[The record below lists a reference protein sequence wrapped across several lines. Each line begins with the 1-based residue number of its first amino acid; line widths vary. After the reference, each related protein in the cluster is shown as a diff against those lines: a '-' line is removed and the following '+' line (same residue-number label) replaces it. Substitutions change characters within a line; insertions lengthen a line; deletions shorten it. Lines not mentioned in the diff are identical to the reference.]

1 MHKIDWIRVRNFRSC
16 ADVSLN
22 LEKYSP
28 LVGYNNAGKSNLLK
42 AIKWF
47 LRPTGLN
54 EKDFND
60 VANEVI
66 VTAKVSGISNELL
79 DAIDENHKA
88 SISPYIDEESMF
100 VRLVQRSP
108 GGAKT
113 LRKLYVSI
121 GGEGDEDTWVWKVN
135 PGGLQEALH
144 DLFPEPIFI
153 QSMDNATDDV
163 SKFKTSST
171 IGKLLQLLSSRIEED
186 QHELIDAL
194 DVIGRKLNF
203 DGGERLAALDDFDQ
217 RATQRVQDFFP
228 GVSIKVHIPTP
239 SLSKLFT
246 DGTIK
251 VQEVGRDSADVDSLG
266 HGAQRSIQMALIR
279 LLAEAQT
286 EAEAGQTTL
295 LLIDE
300 PELYLHPQATE
311 LVRDALKVLSDNG
324 YQIVFTT
331 HSALMVEQEDVPN
344 TSIVRKNDNQQT
356 IVSERMAEAIKAVI
370 DGNANQARILFE
382 VYNMSQIL
390 FADRVLI
397 AEGATELSVLPDLF
411 KACERSFNAH
421 KTALVI
427 ADGCA
432 GIHKMGRI
440 LNRIGIPFKALVD
453 LDYVFT
459 TARSAN
465 LLQADDVDLTTAITM
480 LSASAVQ
487 NGFEL
492 EGGVLP
498 KKTGGRKA
506 CEAYELFADDQGSSE
521 VISALH
527 ESLKEQNYWLWT
539 KGAIEKHLSLE
550 AKTTGDW
557 IAFKLELKENNVED
571 VLEDHTFVSQMVD
584 WATS

>member
-1 MHKIDWIRVRNFRSC
+1 MHKIDWIRTRNFRSC

-47 LRPTGLN
+47 LRPTGLAD
-54 EKDFND
+54 KDFND

-66 VTAKVSGISNELL
+66 VTAKISGISDELL
-79 DAIDENHKA
+79 NAIDENHKA
-88 SISPYIDEESMF
+88 SISPYIEEESMF
-100 VRLVQRSP
+100 VRLVQKSP

-113 LRKLYVSI
+113 LRKLYVSK
-121 GGEGDEDTWVWKVN
+121 GGEGEEDTWEWKVN

-144 DLFPEPIFI
+144 DLFPEPIFV

-171 IGKLLQLLSSRIEED
+171 IGKLLQLLSSRIEEE

-194 DVIGRKLNF
+194 NVIGKKLNF

-251 VQEVGRDSADVDSLG
+251 VQEIGRDSADVDSLG

-286 EAEAGQTTL
+286 EAESGQTTL

-311 LVRDALKVLSDNG
+311 LVRDALKVLSDSG

-344 TSIVRKNDNQQT
+344 TSIVRKNEHQQT
-356 IVSERMAEAIKAVI
+356 IVSERIAEAIKAVI
-370 DGNANQARILFE
+370 EGNANQARILFE

-411 KACERSFNAH
+411 KACGRSFNAH

-427 ADGCA
+427 GDGCA

-440 LNRIGIPFKALVD
+440 LRRIGIPFKALVD

-465 LLQADDVDLTTAITM
+465 LLQEDDENLTTAIPM

-506 CEAYELFADDQGSSE
+506 YEAYELFADEQGTSE

-557 IAFKLELKENNVED
+557 IAFKLDLKENNVED
-571 VLEDHTFVSQMVD
+571 VLEDHPFVNQMVE

>member
-1 MHKIDWIRVRNFRSC
+1 MFALS
-16 ADVSLN
+16 
-22 LEKYSP
+22 
-28 LVGYNNAGKSNLLK
+28 KSH
-42 AIKWF
+42 
-47 LRPTGLN
+47 R
-54 EKDFND
+54 
-60 VANEVI
+60 
-66 VTAKVSGISNELL
+66 
-79 DAIDENHKA
+79 
-88 SISPYIDEESMF
+88 
-100 VRLVQRSP
+100 
-108 GGAKT
+108 GGAKS
-113 LRKLYVSI
+113 LRKLYVSK
-121 GGEGDEDTWVWKVN
+121 GGEGEEDTWEWKVN

-171 IGKLLQLLSSRIEED
+171 IGKLLQLLSSRIEEE

-194 DVIGRKLNF
+194 NVIGRKLNF

-251 VQEVGRDSADVDSLG
+251 VQEIGRDSADVDSLG

-286 EAEAGQTTL
+286 EAESGQTTL

-344 TSIVRKNDNQQT
+344 TSIVRKNEHQQT
-356 IVSERMAEAIKAVI
+356 IVSERIAEAIKAVI
-370 DGNANQARILFE
+370 EGNANQARILFE

-411 KACERSFNAH
+411 KACGRSFNAH

-440 LNRIGIPFKALVD
+440 LSRIGIPFKALVD

-465 LLQADDVDLTTAITM
+465 LLQADDENLTIAIPM

-506 CEAYELFADDQGSSE
+506 YEAYELFADEQGASE

-557 IAFKLELKENNVED
+557 IAFKLDLKEKNIED
-571 VLEDHTFVSQMVD
+571 VLEDHPFVSEMVE

>member
-1 MHKIDWIRVRNFRSC
+1 MHKIDWIRVNNFRSC
-16 ADVSLN
+16 ADVSLK
-22 LEKYSP
+22 LEKFSP

-47 LRPTGLN
+47 LRPSGLA

-60 VANEVI
+60 ANSQVS
-66 VTAKVSGISNELL
+66 VTARVSGISEGLL
-79 DAIDENHKA
+79 STLDESHSA
-88 SISPYIDEESMF
+88 SIAPYIEEESMY
-100 VRLVQRSP
+100 VRLIQKSP
-108 GGAKT
+108 GGAKA
-113 LRKLYVSI
+113 LRKLYVSK
-121 GGEGDEDTWVWKVN
+121 GGDGDEDEWEWKLN
-135 PGGLQEALH
+135 PSGLQEALH

-171 IGKLLQLLSSRIEED
+171 IGKLLQLLSSKIEKD

-194 DVIGRKLNF
+194 DIISRKLNF
-203 DGGERLAALDDFDQ
+203 DGGERLEALDEFDQ
-217 RATQRVQDFFP
+217 LATERVQDFFP

-279 LLAEAQT
+279 LLAEKQT
-286 EAEAGQTTL
+286 ETDSGQTTL

-311 LVRDALKVLSDNG
+311 LVRDALKVLSNHG

-331 HSALMVEQEDVPN
+331 HSGLMVEQEDVPN
-344 TSIVRKNDNQQT
+344 TSIVRKNENQET
-356 IVSERMAEAIKAVI
+356 VVSERIADAIKVVI

-411 KACERSFNAH
+411 KACGRPFNVH

-427 ADGCA
+427 ADGCS

-440 LNRIGIPFKALVD
+440 LKRIGIPYKALVD

-459 TARSAN
+459 TAKSAK
-465 LLQADDVDLTTAITM
+465 LLQEDDAHLAAALPL
-480 LSASAVQ
+480 LSASAAQ

-492 EGGVLP
+492 DGGVLP
-498 KKTGGRKA
+498 KRTGNLRA
-506 CEAYELFADDQGSSE
+506 YEAYELFADEEGASDL
-521 VISALH
+521 ILALH
-527 ESLKEQNYWLWT
+527 EQLKEQNYWLWT

-550 AKTTGDW
+550 AKSTGNW
-557 IAFKLELKENNVED
+557 IDFKLRLKNGNVEES
-571 VLEDHTFVSQMVD
+571 LEDYPFVNQMVA